1 METERLSGT
10 AHSPGVSEAELAS
23 IGMPER
29 IDSPFGRL
37 EFFDGL
43 PLPDTAQRSYDALD
57 LMRGVEVFLNCM
69 PGASMVAMRKG
80 FRSIG
85 QTAGNILAYTDPLA
99 TSANVVLTANTETTY
114 GTNYLDLKT
123 DGATVIEV
131 PPNALGFVDDIWQ
144 RYVTDIGLAGPDKGQ
159 GGKYVILPPDHDGEV
174 PDGYFVAQ
182 SPTYSNWLV
191 IRALGGVQDLM
202 TTRIYPLAQ
211 ASDPPATEFLNFSQ
225 ASFNGVHG
233 NDFSFFEEVASIL
246 ADEPA
251 EALDPERAGQ
261 LAAIGIAAGRPFA
274 PDDRMRSILDE
285 AARIGAGIVRSLVF
299 APRDPE
305 VYYYP
310 DSTWATA
317 FVGGSHEFLANGARL
332 LDARAMMHYV
342 GTGITPAMTHASVGV
357 GSQYAFTAR
366 DANGDWLDGGHSYTL
381 TLPAGIPARTFW
393 AIDIYDPQTR
403 SLLQTDNPY
412 PSIHSKSEAMHTEDN
427 GDLILNFSP
436 AAPEGRDGNWIQT
449 RAHKGWFPILRLYG
463 PLEAWF
469 DKTWRPG
476 DIQPAR
482 PSQSQ

>member
-1 METERLSGT
+1 M
-10 AHSPGVSEAELAS
+10 SPGVSEDVLAAV
-23 IGMPER
+23 GMPER
-29 IDSPFGRL
+29 LESPFGSL

-43 PLPDTAQRSYDALD
+43 PLPDTVARSYDALD

-69 PGASMVAMRKG
+69 PGASMVAMRNG

-123 DGATVIEV
+123 DGPMVIEA

-144 RYVTDIGLAGPDKGQ
+144 RYVTDLGLAAPDKGQ
-159 GGKYVILPPDHDGEV
+159 GGRYVILPPDHDGEV
-174 PDGYFVAQ
+174 PDGYFVAR

-211 ASDPPATEFLNFSQ
+211 ADDPPATEFLNFSQ
-225 ASFNGVHG
+225 AEFNGVHS
-233 NDFSFFEEVASIL
+233 NDFSFFEEVASIV

-274 PDDRMRSILDE
+274 PDERMRSILDE

-299 APRDPE
+299 APRDPD

-317 FVGGSHEFLANGARL
+317 FVGGSHEFLG
-332 LDARAMMHYV
+332 
-342 GTGITPAMTHASVGV
+342 
-357 GSQYAFTAR
+357 
-366 DANGDWLDGGHSYTL
+366 
-381 TLPAGIPARTFW
+381 
-393 AIDIYDPQTR
+393 
-403 SLLQTDNPY
+403 
-412 PSIHSKSEAMHTEDN
+412 
-427 GDLILNFSP
+427 
-436 AAPEGRDGNWIQT
+436 
-449 RAHKGWFPILRLYG
+449 
-463 PLEAWF
+463 
-469 DKTWRPG
+469 
-476 DIQPAR
+476 
-482 PSQSQ
+482 

>member
-1 METERLSGT
+1 M
-10 AHSPGVSEAELAS
+10 VEA
-23 IGMPER
+23 
-29 IDSPFGRL
+29 
-37 EFFDGL
+37 
-43 PLPDTAQRSYDALD
+43 
-57 LMRGVEVFLNCM
+57 
-69 PGASMVAMRKG
+69 
-80 FRSIG
+80 
-85 QTAGNILAYTDPLA
+85 
-99 TSANVVLTANTETTY
+99 
-114 GTNYLDLKT
+114 
-123 DGATVIEV
+123 

-144 RYVTDIGLAGPDKGQ
+144 RYVTDLGLAGPDKGQ
-159 GGKYVILPPDHDGEV
+159 GGKYLILPPGHDGDV

-211 ASDPPATEFLNFSQ
+211 ADDPPATEFLNFSP
-225 ASFNGVHG
+225 AEFNGVHG
-233 NDFSFFEEVASIL
+233 NDFSFFEEVASIV

-261 LAAIGIAAGRPFA
+261 LAAIGIVAGKPFA
-274 PDDRMRSILDE
+274 PDERMRSILDE

-299 APRDPE
+299 APRDPD

-342 GTGITPAMTHASVGV
+342 GTGITPAMTHAGVGV

-366 DANGDWLDGGHSYTL
+366 DANGAWLDGGRDYTL
-381 TLPAGIPARTFW
+381 TLPAGIPAKTFW

-412 PSIHSKSEAMHTEDN
+412 PSVHSKSEGMSTEDN
-427 GDLILNFSP
+427 GDLVINFGP
-436 AAPEGRDGNWIQT
+436 TAPDGREGNWIQT
-449 RAHKGWFPILRLYG
+449 RADKGWFPILRIYG
-463 PLEAWF
+463 PLEPWF

-476 DIQPAR
+476 EIEPVAA
-482 PSQSQ
+482 